1 MIADDRVK
9 HSIATHDEELLTK
22 IALNNEMRNHRF
34 EFLFGVR
41 RDLQKAFNP
50 SHDVGIYMPYG
61 KEWMSYTLRR
71 LKEFKNI
78 RFVAKNL
85 IKEK

>member
-1 MIADDRVK
+1 MPFG
-9 HSIATHDEELLTK
+9 EEW
-22 IALNNEMRNHRF
+22 
-34 EFLFGVR
+34 V
-41 RDLQKAFNP
+41 
-50 SHDVGIYMPYG
+50 
-61 KEWMSYTLRR
+61 SYTYRR